1 MADELLTKTF
11 SYKAIGPDGAR
22 KKGKMEAVTQSEV
35 LDTLKA
41 EGMVPIS
48 IVATSQSVWN
58 VNITRAKT
66 DNDLKIKQ
74 DELLV
79 LTRQLHLLLRAGL
92 SIHRSVLV
100 LSEDHNNQV
109 YVRMC
114 QDISQRVLS
123 GTPLSK
129 AMALY
134 PRVFN
139 EVYCAYVAAGEA
151 TGDIERSM
159 FRLAK
164 VLEQQH
170 SLRLKIKAVT
180 AYPKMVSIAISI
192 LIYGILSFLVPM
204 YARIYEGFGQP
215 LPGPTQFLVKLSS
228 QLSPFHVKFGFVPPS
243 IDLIPEGRNLLT
255 APINFLSP
263 VAWIGAM
270 IVAWIVFRRKTAD
283 DLEIGARVD
292 KIKFRVPMLGSL
304 WKQSV
309 LYRWS
314 STMSGSLA
322 AGLQTYSALEI
333 AGNTSGSKWIQLAT
347 QDLKEA
353 VRSGRSLAAEMQKH
367 PDLFSPQVRAMAAT
381 GEEAGEAAEMFGNV
395 AYSLEDEL
403 DAMVATL
410 GARLE
415 VALLM
420 VMGAVVG
427 ALLVVLYM
435 PILNLTKVAG
445 DGYSQG

>member
-1 MADELLTKTF
+1 MAEELLTKTF
-11 SYKAIGPDGAR
+11 SYKAIGSDGIR
-22 KKGKMEAVTQSEV
+22 KKGKMDAVTQSEV

-48 IVATSQSVWN
+48 IAVASQSVWN

-92 SIHRSVLV
+92 SIHRAVLV
-100 LSEDHNNQV
+100 LSEDHGNQV

-170 SLRLKIKAVT
+170 SLRLKVRAVT

-228 QLSPFHVKFGFVPPS
+228 QLSPFHIKFKFAPPS

-263 VAWIGAM
+263 VA
-270 IVAWIVFRRKTAD
+270 FRRKTED
-283 DLEIGARVD
+283 DLDIGARVD

-347 QDLKEA
+347 LDLKEA

-367 PDLFSPQVRAMAAT
+367 PGLFSPQIRAMAAT

-415 VALLM
+415 VALLLM
-420 VMGAVVG
+420 MGAVVG

-445 DGYSQG
+445 DGYSQ